1 MSQELTI
8 LLGTAA
14 TIGFVHTILGPD
26 HYLPFIVISK
36 ARGWNAGKTLWI
48 TALCGLGHVLGS
60 VALGFLGI
68 GAGIALMRLEA
79 FESLRG
85 DLAAW
90 LLMAFGFTYMVWGL
104 HRAFRNRPHSHS
116 HTHEDGVVHAHTH
129 THLGPHSHVHAAPGR
144 SVTPWVLFLI
154 FVFGPC
160 EPLIPILMFPAAR
173 GSVANVALVAGVFG
187 AVTVLTMVAT
197 VMAAHYGLSR
207 IRVRALERFGH
218 ALAGLAVL
226 LSGGAIAFLGL

>member
-8 LLGTAA
+8 LIGAAA
-14 TIGFVHTILGPD
+14 TIGFVHTLLGPD
-26 HYLPFIVISK
+26 HYLPFIVISG
-36 ARGWNAGKTLWI
+36 ARGWSRKRTLWI
-48 TALCGLGHVLGS
+48 TVLCGIGHVLGS
-60 VALGFLGI
+60 VLLGFLGI
-68 GAGIALMRLEA
+68 GAGIALMRLEV
-79 FESLRG
+79 FESVRG
-85 DLAAW
+85 DVAAW

-104 HRAFRNRPHSHS
+104 HRALRKRPHTHQHAHGDGLLHS
-116 HTHEDGVVHAHTH
+116 HPH
-129 THLGPHSHVHAAPGR
+129 THLGRHTHIHEISGR

-173 GSVANVALVAGVFG
+173 GSIASVALVAGVFG
-187 AVTVLTMVAT
+187 VVTVLTMTAT
-197 VMAAHYGLSR
+197 VMAAHYGLSK

-218 ALAGLAVL
+218 ALAGFAIL

>member
-26 HYLPFIVISK
+26 HYLPFVVISK
-36 ARGWNAGKTLWI
+36 ARGWSSTKTLLV
-48 TALCGLGHVLGS
+48 TALCGVGHVLGS

-79 FESLRG
+79 FESVRG
-85 DLAAW
+85 DVAAW

-104 HRAFRNRPHSHS
+104 HRALRNRPHAHA
-116 HTHEDGVVHAHTH
+116 HAHEDGVVHAHTH
-129 THLGPHSHVHAAPGR
+129 AHLGRHTHVHEASGR

-173 GSVANVALVAGVFG
+173 GSIASVALVAGVFG
-187 AVTVLTMVAT
+187 ATTVLTMTAT
-197 VMAAHYGLSR
+197 VMAAYYGLSK

-218 ALAGLAVL
+218 ALAGLAIL